1 MMTRTIFIICI
12 LCLRTCRATIEAN
25 VNGNWKDMN
34 LRLTRLTEQVL
45 SLKRSRISDQ
55 RRLNDLQVLNM
66 RLWTKVNELIN
77 NKQNTLEEDE
87 LISMSP
93 NRPQINARK
102 EPSTLS
108 RRQAPLPDQD
118 IVIIKNL
125 EENQANDLLA
135 YMEQSEKQIEKALN
149 QTHFIDKKVD
159 HFFSLMQRRLNQI
172 DMDIRNATSAMK
184 NAYACEIEQHCE
196 ENGLTEIMHSKSN
209 DDGTDFGS
217 GLSAPTEQEEQ
228 SLRAFLPLLLTSA
241 SCLCKA
247 FNRMEEVKLSQ
258 ETIEKECTVMREN
271 VHTIQSQ
278 LRDHQEQLS
287 SIEQRVTYRI
297 ENMDEK
303 LGRAVKELKDHVDT
317 EIWPPLN
324 RTINLAQTIRKVQMD
339 HFNAV
344 QESRQWN
351 NRFETTLL
359 RYGDKLN
366 YLNLQFLNKS
376 LFTAKEVHRDMQQD
390 LEIAEIKTTATGF
403 EKKFLETET
412 QIKEAFQKLRQKA
425 DYSQLKEFAVDL
437 LKCMDNLSNITTF
450 SASLSKISERLKR
463 MENQQP
469 IDCLQET
476 PAKFAAYHS
485 GLYLIKPRRSST
497 TVLVRC
503 DMEDNG
509 GGWTVIQ
516 QRINNATSFYK
527 NWTDY
532 KEGFGNLS
540 TNFWLG
546 NEVIHLLTVQR
557 KYSLR
562 IETIDIFG
570 DYRRADYNDFKIGSE
585 DEKYSLFVGPH
596 VGGNLTDSF
605 SHHRG
610 MPFSTPDQDHD
621 ASSTHC
627 ANFYE
632 SGWWFTHCQ
641 TVNLNG
647 NFHIGMIWFNSDTGD
662 WLQMKQTRMKIRPS

>member
-1 MMTRTIFIICI
+1 MVIRTIFVICI
-12 LCLRTCRATIEAN
+12 LCLHMCTATIEEN
-25 VNGNWKDMN
+25 VNSDWKDMN
-34 LRLTRLTEQVL
+34 IRLTRLTEQVL
-45 SLKRSRISDQ
+45 SLKRSRINDQ

-66 RLWTKVNELIN
+66 RLSTKVNELIN
-77 NKQNTLEEDE
+77 NKQNTMEEDE
-87 LISMSP
+87 LISMPP
-93 NRPQINARK
+93 NRPQMNARK
-102 EPSTLS
+102 ESSALS

-125 EENQANDLLA
+125 EENQASDLLA

-149 QTHFIDKKVD
+149 QTHFLEKKVD
-159 HFFSLMQRRLNQI
+159 YFFSLIQRRLNQI
-172 DMDIRNATSAMK
+172 DINIRNTTSNMK
-184 NAYACEIEQHCE
+184 TAYACETEQRCE
-196 ENGLTEIMHSKSN
+196 ENELTAMMHSKSS
-209 DDGTDFGS
+209 DDGMDFGS
-217 GLSAPTEQEEQ
+217 GLSPPSEQEEQ
-228 SLRAFLPLLLTSA
+228 SLRASLTTRLTSVA
-241 SCLCKA
+241 CICKA
-247 FNRMEEVKLSQ
+247 FKRMEEIKLSQ
-258 ETIEKECTVMREN
+258 ENIEKECVVMHAK
-271 VHTIQSQ
+271 VHRIESQ
-278 LRDHQEQLS
+278 LRDYHEQLP
-287 SIEQRVTYRI
+287 SIEKRVMDRI
-297 ENMDEK
+297 ENMDEN
-303 LGRAVKELKDHVDT
+303 LGRAVKKLKEHVAT

-376 LFTAKEVHRDMQQD
+376 LFTAKEMHRDMQQD

-403 EKKFLETET
+403 EKKFH
-412 QIKEAFQKLRQKA
+412 
-425 DYSQLKEFAVDL
+425 
-437 LKCMDNLSNITTF
+437 
-450 SASLSKISERLKR
+450 
-463 MENQQP
+463 
-469 IDCLQET
+469 CLQET
-476 PAKFAAYHS
+476 PAKFATYQS

-516 QRINNATSFYK
+516 QRISNDTSFYK

-562 IETIDIFG
+562 IETVDIFG
-570 DYRRADYNDFKIGSE
+570 DYRRADYSEFKIGSE
-585 DEKYSLFVGPH
+585 SEKYSLFVGSH

-647 NFHIGMIWFNSDTGD
+647 NFHIGMIWLSSDTGD